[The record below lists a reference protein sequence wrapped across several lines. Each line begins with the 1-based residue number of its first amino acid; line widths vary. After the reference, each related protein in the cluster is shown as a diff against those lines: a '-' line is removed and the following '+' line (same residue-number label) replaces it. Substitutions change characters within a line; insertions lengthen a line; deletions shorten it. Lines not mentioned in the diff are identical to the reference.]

1 MLRRPTIALFTS
13 FLILTILTGCHQP
26 APPGTGINGVV
37 KLGPTCPVE
46 SLASPCPDRPFQGGV
61 RATASDGSTTTVST
75 DAQGRFTMDLRAGTY
90 VVVAISVSGGGPPTP
105 VPQTVQVRTGS
116 YTRVTLEVDTGIR

>member
-1 MLRRPTIALFTS
+1 MLRRPVVSLAAL
-13 FLILTILTGCHQP
+13 LLLTLTGCHRP
-26 APPGTGINGVV
+26 APSGTGIRGVV

-46 SLASPCPDRPFQGGV
+46 SLTSPCPDRPFQGDV

-75 DAQGRFTMDLRAGTY
+75 DAQGRFTMNLRAGTY
-90 VVVAISVSGGGPPTP
+90 VAIAVSPSGSGPPTP

-116 YTRVTLEVDTGIR
+116 YTQVTLEVDTGIR